1 MAPFKQA
8 RVASVLLLS
17 LTLAAGVLIGVAWSE
32 RSAGALDDP
41 VEIVGQPADVA
52 RPDMAEQP
60 AEEDERESR
69 PPTIYELDL
78 NPEQRGHV
86 DELVQHFQQGL
97 EVLDAEMER
106 ELWRRRGRL
115 ASAVRDSIKSVL
127 RPEQVMVYD
136 SLLAERYG
144 SGRRNRDDD
153 RGDGRDR
160 DRDQRPGNPDRK

>member
-8 RVASVLLLS
+8 RVASVLLLI
-17 LTLAAGVLIGVAWSE
+17 LTLAAGVLIGMAWSE
-32 RSAGALDDP
+32 RSEGALDDP
-41 VEIVGQPADVA
+41 VEIVDRPGDAA
-52 RPDMAEQP
+52 RPDMAEEP
-60 AEEDERESR
+60 PDEDERERR

-78 NPEQRGHV
+78 DPAQRGHV
-86 DELVQHFQQGL
+86 DEIIQHFQQGL
-97 EVLDAEMER
+97 EDLDTEMER

-144 SGRRNRDDD
+144 SGRRSRDDD
-153 RGDGRDR
+153 RGNGR